1 MSNKELPN
9 HYTETTEDSEWG
21 NLAAELAED
30 MQEAA
35 ELSEQEADE
44 IEQNRIENNDLA
56 NLHDAEYYREHED
69 EINDLVRDIIQLRGE
84 SSVKKG
90 EWNQEQRTHL
100 DKNGL
105 PTDYAHLVRYAK
117 ENPDSLETLT
127 TEYKNLKKKEAEAL
141 TQADYNART
150 NEGSTAGERWQEQ
163 WDENLKKYFGD
174 DQTAIEIANES
185 PIQDGENVKDFVAR
199 VWKLAIMRD
208 NAEKIGG
215 PAPDEARD
223 EYGKRVNFLAQF
235 DVDKPIWGQMD
246 DEQKKNLRE
255 RYPRNQNEN
264 YDAWRARVEKNLR
277 VKVWEDTPGAGSND
291 SGNGSKGPETPTT
304 SSPVSGGPENNPT
317 NPIDPTDPGNPD
329 NPTNPTDP
337 GNPDNPTNPTDPTD
351 PAGPDGDKSTADTKA
366 TDDAQPAAA
375 AAPSRGFPRPIAFAS
390 NRYDGKWYD
399 QGRDARRDTAT
410 KGQAEAIKAAAEKNI
425 KNFDKAIEWYNN
437 ELTDFDRII
446 FAAGH
451 GELLGAEDDDKFMD
465 ECIKPLI
472 EAGFPVENP
481 PLSQEEMLKRFPEN
495 AEQIRNA
502 FMTSEEFEAAHKN
515 DDKEATKTA
524 EKRIPLSEMSEVAK
538 ATDEKLR
545 QVYGERWKCTM
556 DLEKAD
562 AEIEDLQS
570 QIDALNGK
578 RFVFGKAS
586 KIKKLEARIDSLK
599 AGMDARVKAYT
610 ELEDRFK
617 SEYKSANL
625 TDGEIAN
632 IKDTEAKMAANCGR
646 GADGDFRKE
655 LDRAKKQVETWTDGY
670 KRFQASGDKAGM
682 ARATEII
689 AAAKDEIKHHEKT
702 LELQERYGFGSLTG
716 AAEAEQQAEGEK
728 TYEQQVAEYQN
739 AIGAANNY
747 RNETKEKSNA
757 MPEDK
762 RSEYVDSRLEGF
774 TKLLMKIGE
783 TSKPIS
789 LAAAEKCT
797 TPELAAEWSELVS
810 KADAAD
816 SFRLIRNVTEMIPG
830 ITSGNAAAAKRTY
843 EKIYRPED
851 RVKAEEYLMKYF
863 GAGIDFIAQLRGN
876 SGEVQ
881 SGAA

>member
-1 MSNKELPN
+1 MSNKELSN
-9 HYTETTEDSEWG
+9 HYTETTEDSEWE
-21 NLAAELAED
+21 NLAAELSED

-35 ELSEQEADE
+35 ELSDQEADE
-44 IEQNRIENNDLA
+44 IEQDRIEKNDLA

-69 EINDLVRDIIQLRGE
+69 EINDLVRDIIQLRGA

-141 TQADYNART
+141 TQAGYNART

-223 EYGKRVNFLAQF
+223 EYGKRVNYLAQF

-246 DEQKKNLRE
+246 DEQKKELRE
-255 RYPRNQNEN
+255 RYPRNQNES

-291 SGNGSKGPETPTT
+291 SGNGPKGPET
-304 SSPVSGGPENNPT
+304 SPV
-317 NPIDPTDPGNPD
+317 D
-329 NPTNPTDP
+329 
-337 GNPDNPTNPTDPTD
+337 NPTDPTD
-351 PAGPDGDKSTADTKA
+351 PTDPTNPTGPGKG
-366 TDDAQPAAA
+366 P
-375 AAPSRGFPRPIAFAS
+375 
-390 NRYDGKWYD
+390 DGKWYD
-399 QGRDARRDTAT
+399 QGRDARRDTAA
-410 KGQAEAIKAAAEKNI
+410 KGQAEAIKAAAEKDI

-446 FAAGH
+446 FASGH
-451 GELLGAEDDDKFMD
+451 ADLLGAEGDKTFME
-465 ECIKPLI
+465 ECVKPLI

-481 PLSQEEMLKRFPEN
+481 PLTQEQLLKRFPEN

-515 DDKEATKTA
+515 DGKA

-545 QVYGERWKCTM
+545 QVYSERWKCTM

-570 QIDALNGK
+570 QIDALNSK

-586 KIKKLEARIDSLK
+586 KIKKLEARIANIK
-599 AGMDARVKAYT
+599 AGMDARVKQYT
-610 ELEDRFK
+610 ELEDKFK
-617 SEYKSANL
+617 SEYSAAFL
-625 TDGEIAN
+625 TDGEVAN
-632 IKDTEAKMAANCGR
+632 IKDSEAKMAASCGR
-646 GADGDFRKE
+646 GAGSDFRAE
-655 LDRAKKQVETWTDGY
+655 LAKSQKQVDIWTKGY
-670 KRFQASGDKAGM
+670 ESFKSKGDKAGM

-689 AAAKDEIKHHEKT
+689 TAAQRDVKHHEKV
-702 LELQERYGFGSLTG
+702 LELQERYGFGSIID
-716 AAEAEQQAEGEK
+716 AAEAEGQAEGEK

-747 RNETKEKSNA
+747 RNETKEKSKA

-762 RSEYVDSRLEGF
+762 RSDYVDSRLEGF

-783 TSKPIS
+783 ASKPIS

-810 KADAAD
+810 KADATE

-843 EKIYRPED
+843 EKIYRQED

-876 SGEVQ
+876 SGEEQ
-881 SGAA
+881 RGAA

>member
-1 MSNKELPN
+1 MSNKELSN

-44 IEQNRIENNDLA
+44 IEQDRIENNDLA
-56 NLHDAEYYREHED
+56 NLPDAEYYREHED
-69 EINDLVRDIIQLRGE
+69 EINDLVRNIIQLRGE

-127 TEYKNLKKKEAEAL
+127 TEYKNLKKKEVEAL
-141 TQADYNART
+141 TQADYNAKT

-185 PIQDGENVKDFVAR
+185 PIQDGENVNDFVAR

-223 EYGKRVNFLAQF
+223 EYGKRVNYLAQF

-246 DEQKKNLRE
+246 DEQKKDLRK
-255 RYPRNQNEN
+255 RYPRNQNES

-291 SGNGSKGPETPTT
+291 SGNGPKGPEAPTT
-304 SSPVSGGPENNPT
+304 SGPVSDGPENNPT
-317 NPIDPTDPGNPD
+317 DPTDPTDPGDPD
-329 NPTNPTDP
+329 NPTD
-337 GNPDNPTNPTDPTD
+337 PTDPTD
-351 PAGPDGDKSTADTKA
+351 PAGPDGGKSTANTKA

-375 AAPSRGFPRPIAFAS
+375 AAPSRGFPRPVAFAN
-390 NRYDGKWYD
+390 NRYEGKWYD
-399 QGRDARRDTAT
+399 QGRDARRDTAA

-446 FAAGH
+446 FASGH
-451 GELLGAEDDDKFMD
+451 ADLLGAEDDKTFME
-465 ECIKPLI
+465 ECVKPLI

-481 PLSQEEMLKRFPEN
+481 PLTQEQLLKRFPEN

-515 DDKEATKTA
+515 DGKA
-524 EKRIPLSEMSEVAK
+524 EKRIPYGEMSEAAK

-545 QVYGERWKCTM
+545 QIYGERWKCTI

-562 AEIEDLQS
+562 AEVEELQA
-570 QIDALNGK
+570 QIDTLNSK
-578 RFVFGKAS
+578 RFAFGKAS
-586 KIKKLEARIDSLK
+586 KIKKLEARIADIK
-599 AGMDARVKAYT
+599 AGMDARVKQYT
-610 ELEDRFK
+610 ELEDKFK
-617 SEYKSANL
+617 SEYSAASL
-625 TDGEIAN
+625 TDGEVAN
-632 IKDTEAKMAANCGR
+632 IKDSEAKMAASCGR
-646 GADGDFRKE
+646 GAGSDFRAE
-655 LDRAKKQVETWTDGY
+655 LANAQKQVDTWTKGY
-670 KRFQASGDKAGM
+670 ESFKSKGDKAGM

-689 AAAKDEIKHHEKT
+689 AAAQRDVKHHEKV
-702 LELQERYGFGSLTG
+702 LELQERYGFGSIIG
-716 AAEAEQQAEGEK
+716 AAESEGQAEGEK
-728 TYEQQVAEYQN
+728 TYEQQVADYQN

-747 RNETKEKSNA
+747 RNETKEKSEA

-762 RSEYVDSRLEGF
+762 RSDYVDSRLEGF

-783 TSKPIS
+783 ASKPIS

-810 KADAAD
+810 KADATE

-843 EKIYRPED
+843 EKIYRQED

-876 SGEVQ
+876 SGEEQ
-881 SGAA
+881 SDAA